1 MWTTWVRERAVGAL
15 PPEKLLPDRQPAYV
29 SSWIYVFGVA
39 TIAALVVVVASGM
52 ILGLKGPEWWHVTS
66 LGRFFNGIHLW
77 AVELFFFAMVVHLW
91 GKFFMGAWRGGRGR
105 TWVTGAI
112 TFLVAIG
119 AAFTGYLSQQNFD
132 SQWIASEGKDGLN
145 SVGIGAF
152 FNVADFGQMYTFHVI
167 LLPLAVVA
175 LVVWH
180 VLLVRRHGVVP
191 PYPAKA
197 AKPAAPLAARRRR
210 VRAARRERADAA
222 PAPRRRRALAG
233 PVRPLRPGQGA
244 RRRAGRDHGAG
255 GRSSPSS
262 SPPPTTRRRRSRAG
276 RRPTPATSSPPR
288 SPS

>member
-1 MWTTWVRERAVGAL
+1 MSTEEKGGGVPSEERQMWTTWVRERAVSSL
-15 PPEKLLPDRQPAYV
+15 PPEKLLPDRQPSYV

-39 TIAALVVVVASGM
+39 TIAALIVIVLSGM
-52 ILGLKGPEWWHVTS
+52 ILGLKGPEWWHVS
-66 LGRFFNGIHLW
+66 SAGRFFNGI
-77 AVELFFFAMVVHLW
+77 HLW

-167 LLPLAVVA
+167 LLPVAVIA

-191 PYPAKA
+191 PYPARSKA
-197 AKPAAPLAARRRR
+197 
-210 VRAARRERADAA
+210 
-222 PAPRRRRALAG
+222 
-233 PVRPLRPGQGA
+233 
-244 RRRAGRDHGAG
+244 
-255 GRSSPSS
+255 
-262 SPPPTTRRRRSRAG
+262 
-276 RRPTPATSSPPR
+276 
-288 SPS
+288 

>member
-1 MWTTWVRERAVGAL
+1 VSGEQRHEVSPGEKQMWTTWVRERAVSSL
-15 PPEKLLPDRQPAYV
+15 PPEKLLPDRQPSYV

-39 TIAALVVVVASGM
+39 TIAALIVIVVSGA
-52 ILGLKGPEWWHVTS
+52 ILGLKGPEWWHVS
-66 LGRFFNGIHLW
+66 SVGHFFNSIHLW

-167 LLPLAVVA
+167 LLPVAVVA
-175 LVVWH
+175 LVAWH

-191 PYPAKA
+191 PYPAKTS
-197 AKPAAPLAARRRR
+197 KPAT
-210 VRAARRERADAA
+210 A
-222 PAPRRRRALAG
+222 PAPSEG
-233 PVRPLRPGQGA
+233 
-244 RRRAGRDHGAG
+244 
-255 GRSSPSS
+255 
-262 SPPPTTRRRRSRAG
+262 TTL
-276 RRPTPATSSPPR
+276 
-288 SPS
+288 